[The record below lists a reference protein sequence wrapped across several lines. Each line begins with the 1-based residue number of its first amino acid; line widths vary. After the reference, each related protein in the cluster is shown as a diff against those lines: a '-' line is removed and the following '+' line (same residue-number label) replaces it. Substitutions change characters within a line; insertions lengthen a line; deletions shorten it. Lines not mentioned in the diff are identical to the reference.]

1 MFNCVRRNE
10 TAKRRIVVTSET
22 VLKTCFGIV
31 VISTV
36 ADGVEL
42 GDCGVF
48 ENCASA
54 PCVVG
59 VVSNKL
65 SVVNNA
71 DNVSQ
76 GVFYVLV
83 VGVVVTET

>member
-1 MFNCVRRNE
+1 MSHHR
-10 TAKRRIVVTSET
+10 KTS
-22 VLKTCFGIV
+22 FYV
-31 VISTV
+31 VIVTV

-76 GVFYVLV
+76 SIFYILI
-83 VGVVVTET
+83 VGVVVPKTSDTLGDVMGL